1 MRRNFST
8 AAILVVS
15 MIAAACAA
23 ACASKGPKDPG
34 LGIRTLDC
42 TVVERQQKGPG
53 SSGTSR
59 SYSSTGDYY
68 MVFEAK
74 EGDATARYTFEVN
87 RTQWFRYPEGSHVRI
102 TLNNNILT
110 DIRPID

>member
-1 MRRNFST
+1 MRRNILT

-15 MIAAACAA
+15 VIAAACASS
-23 ACASKGPKDPG
+23 SKSPKDSG
-34 LGIRTLDC
+34 LGIRTIEC

-59 SYSSTGDYY
+59 SYSSTGEYY
-68 MVFEAK
+68 IVFEAK

-110 DIRPID
+110 DVRSID